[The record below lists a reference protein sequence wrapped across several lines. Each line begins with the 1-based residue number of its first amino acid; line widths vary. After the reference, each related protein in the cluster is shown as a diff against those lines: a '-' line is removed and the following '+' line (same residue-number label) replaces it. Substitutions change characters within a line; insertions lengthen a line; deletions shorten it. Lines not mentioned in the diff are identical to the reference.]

1 MRLILF
7 QPDQPGNFGAAIR
20 LCACFGLSL
29 EVVLPCGFPL
39 TAKAARRAAMDYGHT
54 GDIIRHA
61 NLNAAMKSLGG
72 ARLILL
78 TTQGA
83 QDINSFEFCANDA
96 LIFGRESEGA
106 PDLLHGAADARVRIP
121 MSGGARSLN
130 LVNSASITL
139 FEALRQTGGLPVEA
153 LRQTASLPG

>member
-29 EVVLPCGFPL
+29 EVVEPCGFPL

-54 GDIIRHA
+54 GDITRHSGLDA
-61 NLNAAMKSLGG
+61 VIESQDG
-72 ARLILL
+72 ARLVLL
-78 TTQGA
+78 TTHGA
-83 QDINSFEFCANDA
+83 DSLADFEFKPNDV
-96 LIFGRESEGA
+96 LIFGQESAGA
-106 PDLLHGAADARVRIP
+106 PDALHNAATARVKIP
-121 MSGGARSLN
+121 MQDGARSLN

-139 FEALRQTGGLPVEA
+139 YEALRQT
-153 LRQTASLPG
+153 QSLPK

>member
-29 EVVLPCGFPL
+29 EVVEPCGFPL

-54 GDIIRHA
+54 GNITRHSA
-61 NLNAAMKSLGG
+61 LNSVIDSLGG
-72 ARLILL
+72 ARLVLL
-78 TTQGA
+78 TTHGA
-83 QDINSFEFCANDA
+83 DNLADFKFRPDDV
-96 LIFGRESEGA
+96 LIFGQESAGA
-106 PDLLHGAADARVRIP
+106 PEALHSAATARVKIP
-121 MSGGARSLN
+121 MKEDARSLN

-139 FEALRQTGGLPVEA
+139 YEALRQTDGLP
-153 LRQTASLPG
+153 S